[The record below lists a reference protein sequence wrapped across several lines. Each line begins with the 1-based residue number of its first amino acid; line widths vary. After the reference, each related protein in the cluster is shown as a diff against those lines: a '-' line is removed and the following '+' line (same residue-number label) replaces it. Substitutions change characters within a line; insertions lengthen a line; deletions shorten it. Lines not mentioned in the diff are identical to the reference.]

1 MLNEFAVCQKVKFA
15 FDFERVIDDIVF
27 MCFFVG
33 NDFLPHLPSLDIR
46 DGALDFLFNV
56 YKRILPSFGGFITSD
71 GGRVNL
77 LLVDRILEEV
87 AAIEDKVFALRHR
100 AEEQDRAKRQRRNDK
115 DGARQ
120 SNDPNARNSAA
131 DQVANILEE
140 EDDMKKYDAAGE

>member
-1 MLNEFAVCQKVKFA
+1 MRLASFCSAPAQFQTVSISILREYLLNEFAVCQKVKFA

-87 AAIEDKVFALRHR
+87 APRHSNAAQR
-100 AEEQDRAKRQRRNDK
+100 GDGKRGDGVSQPELQAGERAKRASHN
-115 DGARQ
+115 
-120 SNDPNARNSAA
+120 
-131 DQVANILEE
+131 
-140 EDDMKKYDAAGE
+140 